1 MHNLKEE
8 VAEAL
13 RRQLKEVSK
22 KQESLEML
30 MEELQDKND
39 FIDELKS
46 SVSFLESKMK
56 SKKNGLMNSMLDE
69 DKECLKR
76 TINRLEM
83 VNDRLNHNLEQARNK
98 VNNLDQEHKIS

>member
-1 MHNLKEE
+1 VHNLKEE

-56 SKKNGLMNSMLDE
+56 SKKNGLMSSMLDE
-69 DKECLKR
+69 DK
-76 TINRLEM
+76 
-83 VNDRLNHNLEQARNK
+83 
-98 VNNLDQEHKIS
+98 